1 MIVKMNKIT
10 LLGIEEQREQLINSL
25 MEFGAVEISN
35 VSNQDYAM
43 IASHPEVRED
53 LSHIDNKLL
62 DVQASL
68 DVLGRFCPEK
78 KPLFSSKR
86 MVDIAEVKKIIDDHE
101 NIFSDVYKLKEY
113 ERELIELK
121 AEENWVYNLY
131 RSFLPWK
138 GLIIPIDFSGTK
150 RTGFTAGTIPAAFGL
165 DLIESELPDK
175 APLCQIFRVNS
186 DKDQHYIYIIYHREA
201 EQETMSYMK
210 SRGFNRTTF
219 NSISG
224 TVDDNLKQIE
234 INLKQ
239 INKKREEIID
249 RIKDMRSSRAAI
261 EVLYDV
267 LSMEKN
273 RIEAAEKVLK
283 TNKAFLIKGWLP
295 QKLSDSAKK
304 YLESNYTVSVEIEDP
319 QEDEAFPVLLEN
331 KGLAEAG
338 EPVLRMYSL
347 PDSREIDPN
356 VVMTPFFVMFF
367 GLMLSDGGYGII
379 LSVLSAIILWRFK
392 LQDNTRK
399 FMKLMF
405 FCGLSTMFW
414 GLMFGGWF
422 GISALVPYAV
432 WFDMVSNPE
441 LMLSWSLL
449 FGVIHMYVGLA
460 LKAANLIRRGK
471 YIDALFDAG
480 FWYVF
485 FTGAVLTLLPYAP
498 AVNQETAAQLSN
510 VGKYV
515 LAAGAVLL
523 ILTQGRGKKGIIKK
537 FFGGLSSLYDV
548 IGFLSDILSYSRLL
562 ALGLATSIIAG
573 IVNQMSVMFDM
584 PIVLKVIVAAA
595 ILLIGHVINFGINVL
610 GAYVH
615 SCRLQYLE
623 FFGKFFT
630 GGGEPFSPLKA
641 NTKYI
646 QLKYDAG
653 I

>member
-1 MIVKMNKIT
+1 
-10 LLGIEEQREQLINSL
+10 
-25 MEFGAVEISN
+25 
-35 VSNQDYAM
+35 
-43 IASHPEVRED
+43 
-53 LSHIDNKLL
+53 
-62 DVQASL
+62 
-68 DVLGRFCPEK
+68 
-78 KPLFSSKR
+78 
-86 MVDIAEVKKIIDDHE
+86 
-101 NIFSDVYKLKEY
+101 
-113 ERELIELK
+113 
-121 AEENWVYNLY
+121 
-131 RSFLPWK
+131 
-138 GLIIPIDFSGTK
+138 
-150 RTGFTAGTIPAAFGL
+150 
-165 DLIESELPDK
+165 
-175 APLCQIFRVNS
+175 
-186 DKDQHYIYIIYHREA
+186 
-201 EQETMSYMK
+201 MSYMK

-295 QKLSDSAKK
+295 EKLSDSAKK

-485 FTGAVLTLLPYAP
+485 LPALYLPCCRTPRLLTRRRRRSCRMSASMYLLP
-498 AVNQETAAQLSN
+498 
-510 VGKYV
+510 V
-515 LAAGAVLL
+515 LC
-523 ILTQGRGKKGIIKK
+523 
-537 FFGGLSSLYDV
+537 F
-548 IGFLSDILSYSRLL
+548 
-562 ALGLATSIIAG
+562 
-573 IVNQMSVMFDM
+573 
-584 PIVLKVIVAAA
+584 
-595 ILLIGHVINFGINVL
+595 
-610 GAYVH
+610 
-615 SCRLQYLE
+615 
-623 FFGKFFT
+623 
-630 GGGEPFSPLKA
+630 
-641 NTKYI
+641 
-646 QLKYDAG
+646 
-653 I
+653 